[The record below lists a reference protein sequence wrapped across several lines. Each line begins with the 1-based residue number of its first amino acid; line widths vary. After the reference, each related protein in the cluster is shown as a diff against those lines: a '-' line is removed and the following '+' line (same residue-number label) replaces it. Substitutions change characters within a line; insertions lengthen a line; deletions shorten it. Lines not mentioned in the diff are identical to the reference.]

1 MSNIIVISGPSGSGK
16 STLIRQLLQKHPEIV
31 FSASHTTRSKRNRE
45 IEGRDYY
52 FVSRGQFQE
61 MIDNGEFVEWAQ
73 VYGNYYGTSFREIE
87 KKARSSSTKY
97 LVLDIDVQGAK
108 NIKAKY
114 PDALFIFVVP
124 PSFEEL
130 QKRLV
135 GREKKVDAAVQKRLQ
150 IAEDEL
156 KQYFIY
162 DYVIINDNLERSFHI
177 LNSIFV
183 ASRNRTSRRESF
195 IKRLLNSRKTTADG
209 YGGRR

>member
-1 MSNIIVISGPSGSGK
+1 MNNIIVISGPSGSGK

-31 FSASHTTRSKRNRE
+31 FSTSHTTRPRRNRE

-52 FVSRGQFQE
+52 FVTKGQFQE

-87 KKARSSSTKY
+87 KKARSGSTKF

-108 NIKAKY
+108 SIKAKY

-124 PSFEEL
+124 PSLDEL
-130 QKRLV
+130 QRRLV
-135 GREKKVDAAVQKRLQ
+135 GREKKIDGVIRKRLK

-162 DYVIINDNLERSFHI
+162 DYVIINDHLERSFHI
-177 LNSIFV
+177 LNSIFI
-183 ASRNRTSRRESF
+183 ASRNSTPRREVF
-195 IKRLLNSRKTTADG
+195 IKKLLNSRKDIVDET
-209 YGGRR
+209 GGQ